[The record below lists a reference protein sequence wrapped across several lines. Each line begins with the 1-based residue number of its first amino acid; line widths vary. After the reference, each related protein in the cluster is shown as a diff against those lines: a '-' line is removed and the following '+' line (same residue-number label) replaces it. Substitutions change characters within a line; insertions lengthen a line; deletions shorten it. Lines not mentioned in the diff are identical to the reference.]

1 MVTTL
6 ETASPICDPLLSHS
20 LPRGRPG
27 EIQYVGACSLHSHVM
42 RLVLLFGG
50 RSAEHDVSC
59 VSASYVM
66 ATVDAGR
73 YEVVPVGLTRDGCL
87 VMATPHPEKLAAQG
101 PEVSFGDVVTDD
113 TVVFPLVHGPYGEDG
128 SLQGLLEQASVP
140 YIGSGVLGS
149 ALCMDK
155 AISKEVLASN
165 GLPQAVCGA
174 LRDVDFERDSA
185 RVIEQLGDQIG
196 YPMFVKP
203 ANLGSS
209 VGVSRVV
216 DAAGLAS
223 ALALAFSF
231 DEWVVVE
238 REVRGRELECGLLG
252 YPKLEASGVGEVRK
266 SRAFYDYADKYVMGA
281 ADLLVPAPL
290 ADDIAAE
297 IAELALAAGRALR
310 VEGMARADF
319 FLTEGGEL
327 LINEVNTIPGF
338 TPISMYPRLWDA
350 AGVPG
355 AKLIDR
361 LVDAAL
367 DRYRHRAGR
376 IGRPADLSEPGF

>member
-1 MVTTL
+1 
-6 ETASPICDPLLSHS
+6 
-20 LPRGRPG
+20 
-27 EIQYVGACSLHSHVM
+27 M

-66 ATVDAGR
+66 ATADSRR
-73 YEVVPVGLTRDGCL
+73 YDVVPVGLTRDGCL
-87 VMATPHPEKLAAQG
+87 VRAAAHPEKLRAEG

-140 YIGSGVLGS
+140 YIGTGVLGS
-149 ALCMDK
+149 AICMDK
-155 AISKEVLASN
+155 AISKEVLAGN
-165 GLPQAVCGA
+165 GLPQAFCGA
-174 LRDVDFERDSA
+174 LRDVDFEADSST
-185 RVIEQLGDQIG
+185 VIRQLADQIG

-216 DAAGLAS
+216 DGAGLS
-223 ALALAFSF
+223 AALTLAFSF

-252 YPKLEASGVGEVRK
+252 YPTLEVSGVGEVCK
-266 SRAFYDYADKYVMGA
+266 SRDFYDYADKYVVGA
-281 ADLLVPAPL
+281 AELLVPAPV
-290 ADDIAAE
+290 AE
-297 IAELALAAGRALR
+297 KVATEVAELALAAGRALR
-310 VEGMARADF
+310 VEGMARVDF
-319 FLTEGGEL
+319 FLTEDGEL
-327 LINEVNTIPGF
+327 FVNEVNTIPGF
-338 TPISMYPRLWDA
+338 TPISMYPRLWA
-350 AGVPG
+350 EAGVPG
-355 AKLIDR
+355 AELIDR
-361 LVDAAL
+361 LVEAAL
-367 DRYRHRAGR
+367 NRYRHRAGR